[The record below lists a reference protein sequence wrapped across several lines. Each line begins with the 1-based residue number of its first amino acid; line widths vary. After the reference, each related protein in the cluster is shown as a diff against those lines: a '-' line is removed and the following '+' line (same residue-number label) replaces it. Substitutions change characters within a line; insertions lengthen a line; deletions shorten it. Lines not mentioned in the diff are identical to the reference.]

1 MDKPDEVRPMDGNF
15 QLEVNYAYIDNQNNR
30 KSEYFLIDVIDF
42 NNLDDFMKV
51 LEGDKNIM
59 FTIL

>member
-1 MDKPDEVRPMDGNF
+1 MDKPDEVRPIDRNL

-30 KSEYFLIDVIDF
+30 KSEYFLINVNF